1 VYKSSL
7 TVHSIPTTG
16 AYPMRIKQIT
26 AMEVL
31 DSRGNPTVE
40 AAVELE
46 NGIRS
51 SAIVPSGAS
60 TGEREAVELRDN
72 DAKRYGGKGVLGAV
86 KNIEVRIAP
95 ALVGMDVTDQTG
107 IDERMIELDGT
118 PNKSNLGAN
127 AILAVS
133 LAVAHAAARSQGL
146 SLYRYL
152 GGADASLL
160 PVPCMNVINGGKH
173 ADNNIDFQ
181 EFMIAPHN
189 APSFAEAIRM
199 GMETF
204 HALKS
209 ILGKK
214 GYVTAVGDE
223 GGFAPNLKSNVEA
236 VEVILEA
243 ISQAGYRPGDD
254 ISLCLDPATS
264 EMWDKGQYLFFKSD
278 RSRKSSAEMVDLW
291 TSWAKQYPIVL
302 LEDGM
307 AENDWDGWQLLT
319 ERLGKSVEL
328 VGDDLFCTNPD
339 ILAKGIERHV
349 ANAILIKL
357 NQIGTL
363 SETIATIDL
372 AKENGYRCFISHRS
386 GETEDTTI
394 ADLTVATGAGHL
406 KTGSGCRSE
415 RVAKFNRLLRIEKE
429 LGTAARFAGKATF
442 GLGD

>member
-1 VYKSSL
+1 
-7 TVHSIPTTG
+7 
-16 AYPMRIKQIT
+16 MQIQ
-26 AMEVL
+26 AVRGLEVL

-40 AAVELE
+40 ATVHLKDGTIA
-46 NGIRS
+46 

-60 TGEREAVELRDN
+60 TGEREAMELRDH
-72 DAKRYGGKGVLGAV
+72 DPMRYGGKGVRTAV
-86 KNIEVRIAP
+86 ANIETKIAQ
-95 ALVGMDVTDQTG
+95 AIVGMDAAKQESVDQK
-107 IDERMIELDGT
+107 MIELDGT
-118 PNKSNLGAN
+118 TNKSNLGAN

-133 LAVAHAAARSQGL
+133 LAVAHAAAKSVKL
-146 SLYRYL
+146 PLYRYL
-152 GGADASLL
+152 GGEDATIL

-173 ADNNIDFQ
+173 ADNNVDFQ
-181 EFMIAPHN
+181 EFMIAPHH
-189 APSFAEAIRM
+189 APSFADAIRM

-209 ILGKK
+209 VLQSK
-214 GYVTAVGDE
+214 GYVTSVGDE

-243 ISQAGYRPGDD
+243 IVHAGFRPGED

-264 EMWDKGQYLFFKSD
+264 EMWDHGKYLFFKSD
-278 RSRKSSAEMVDLW
+278 SSHKYPEEMVELW
-291 TSWAKQYPIVL
+291 DSWVKQYPIVL

-307 AENDWDGWQLLT
+307 AENDWEGWRLLT
-319 ERLGKSVEL
+319 EKLGDSVEL
-328 VGDDLFCTNPD
+328 VGDDLFCTNPN
-339 ILAKGIERHV
+339 ILLKGIDRHV

-363 SETIATIDL
+363 TETLDTIAL
-372 AKENGYRCFISHRS
+372 AKETGYRCFISHRS

-394 ADLTVATGAGHL
+394 ADLTVAVGAGHL

-429 LGTAARFAGKATF
+429 LGSIAHFAGKSAF
-442 GLGD
+442 SLNKAI